1 MCNYF
6 FQTED
11 CRRGEWQDHNKLKV
25 EVQHPKPIIPRPTLS
40 SRSAHPHSTSQH
52 RSSRRYQVDVE
63 VDRLM
68 AIEEKQ
74 GEAELLTAWANALKP
89 KGDKVG
95 AAHDGVNILIEIAQ
109 QLSRNTK
116 LRASRPITIV
126 TSYGS
131 RCCCAVVDDVM
142 I

>member
-1 MCNYF
+1 
-6 FQTED
+6 
-11 CRRGEWQDHNKLKV
+11 
-25 EVQHPKPIIPRPTLS
+25 
-40 SRSAHPHSTSQH
+40 
-52 RSSRRYQVDVE
+52 
-63 VDRLM
+63 M

-89 KGDKVG
+89 KGDL
-95 AAHDGVNILIEIAQ
+95 AAAARDGVNILIEIAQ

-142 I
+142 IYCDDVM